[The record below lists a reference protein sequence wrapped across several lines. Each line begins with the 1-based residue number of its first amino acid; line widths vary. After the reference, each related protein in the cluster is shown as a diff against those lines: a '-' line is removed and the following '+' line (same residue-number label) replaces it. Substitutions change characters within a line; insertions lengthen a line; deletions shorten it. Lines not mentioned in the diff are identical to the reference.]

1 MIESEVLKD
10 IPGVRHGFFTR
21 EGGHSDG
28 LYASLNCGFGSGDDK
43 ETVQRNR
50 EAVSSRLHV
59 DVNRLLTVFQ
69 SHSPDVLVVEEPWDI
84 RRPPKADA
92 MVTATPGMAIG
103 VLTADCTPVIF
114 ADREGRAV
122 GAAHAG
128 WKGALAGVIEA
139 TVGALERLGAGLQDL
154 HATIGPT
161 ICQANYEVGPEFFDL
176 FIADD
181 PANVRFF
188 TASDRPGH
196 YRFDL
201 PALVRTRLE
210 RLGLA
215 AVEDLGL
222 CTYGDE
228 GRFFSYRR
236 ATHRGE
242 PVYGR
247 QISAI
252 LLDGR

>member
-21 EGGHSDG
+21 EGGHSSG

-43 ETVQRNR
+43 AVVQCNR
-50 EAVSSRLHV
+50 EAVAGRLNI
-59 DVNRLLTVFQ
+59 DVKRLLTVFQ
-69 SHSPDVLVVEEPWDI
+69 SHSPNVLVVEEPWDI
-84 RRPPKADA
+84 GRPPKADA
-92 MVTATPGMAIG
+92 MVTAKPGIAIG
-103 VLTADCTPVIF
+103 VLTADCTPVLF
-114 ADREGRAV
+114 ADRDRRAV
-122 GAAHAG
+122 GAVHAG

-139 TVGALERLGAGLQDL
+139 TVGALERLGSGPQDL
-154 HATIGPT
+154 HAAIGPT

-176 FIADD
+176 FIADE
-181 PANVRFF
+181 PANAHFF

-215 AVEDLGL
+215 AVEDLRL
-222 CTYGDE
+222 CTYEDE
-228 GRFFSYRR
+228 SRFFSYRR

-252 LLDGR
+252 LLEGR